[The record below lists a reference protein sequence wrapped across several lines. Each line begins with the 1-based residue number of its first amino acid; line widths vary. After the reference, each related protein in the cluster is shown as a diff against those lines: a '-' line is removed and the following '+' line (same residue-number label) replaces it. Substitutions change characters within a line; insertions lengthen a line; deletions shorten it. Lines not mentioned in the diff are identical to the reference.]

1 MKNLF
6 PQLFLSAELGG
17 AGAGETE
24 DPENKGGAAAA
35 NNPSDPPEE
44 TVTMSKQEYEANL
57 QKEADRRVSKA
68 LNTQKAK
75 LEAELRATLEA
86 EIEESKKLAKLSKEE
101 RDKAEFE
108 KERAKF
114 EAERQQH
121 LLEKLELETVKQLAE
136 RKLPTSFSSFLLGKD
151 AETTLSQINDFEDA
165 YRQSI
170 EEAVA
175 ERLKGKTP
183 TSGSTNSNTITLSQF
198 KAMSVVEKTNLFNS
212 NLALYQELQKQL
224 Y

>member
-24 DPENKGGAAAA
+24 DPENKGGAAA
-35 NNPSDPPEE
+35 NNPSEPEE
-44 TVTMSKQEYEANL
+44 TVTMSKQEYEASL
-57 QKEADRRVSKA
+57 QKEADRRVSQA
-68 LNTQKAK
+68 LSTQKAK

-151 AETTLSQINDFEDA
+151 AETTLSQLNDFEDA

-183 TSGSTNSNTITLSQF
+183 TSGTTNSNTINLAQF

-212 NLALYQELQKQL
+212 NQALYQELQKQL